1 MANKN
6 NQWLIDRYYK
16 ALTNLGK
23 TVAQNE
29 TLDSY
34 RSKWKA
40 LDKEFKARGEKR
52 PTLKEASAEFDYDKT
67 PRDENMNTSPANVDL
82 DEELAKATL
91 DTFESDI
98 DTIYRETI
106 DFIAYNTRKGV
117 SHDKGKLASIADARR
132 SDIDAS
138 YLRLKEKF
146 ETMRQDIPPAILAQA
161 ISDNVELDY
170 IISVTLIPPSDIQ
183 LEFDKTLA
191 ELEALAV
198 QIEARAQELAEQAE
212 REYLGE

>member
-16 ALTNLGK
+16 ALTQLGK

-40 LDKEFKARGEKR
+40 LDKEYKARGEKR
-52 PTLKEASAEFDYDKT
+52 PSLKEASAEFDYDKT
-67 PRDENMNTSPANVDL
+67 PRDNNMNTAPANVDL

-117 SHDKGKLASIADARR
+117 SHDEGKLASIADARR

-191 ELEALAV
+191 ELEALAI

>member
-6 NQWLIDRYYK
+6 NQWLVDRYYK
-16 ALTNLGK
+16 ALTQLGK

-52 PTLKEASAEFDYDKT
+52 PSLKEASAEFDYDKT
-67 PRDENMNTSPANVDL
+67 PRDKDMNTSPANVDL

-117 SHDKGKLASIADARR
+117 SHDEGKLASIADARR

-138 YLRLKEKF
+138 YFRLKEKF

-191 ELEALAV
+191 ELEALSI

>member
-16 ALTNLGK
+16 ALTQLGK

-117 SHDKGKLASIADARR
+117 SHDEGKLASIADARR

-191 ELEALAV
+191 ELEALAI

>member
-6 NQWLIDRYYK
+6 NQWLVDRYYK
-16 ALTNLGK
+16 ALTQLGK

-52 PTLKEASAEFDYDKT
+52 PSLKEASAEFDYDKT
-67 PRDENMNTSPANVDL
+67 PRDDNMNTSPANEDL
-82 DEELAKATL
+82 DEALANEKL
-91 DTFESDI
+91 DTFASDI
-98 DTIYRETI
+98 DDIYNDTI

-117 SHDKGKLASIADARR
+117 THDEGKLASIADARR
-132 SDIDAS
+132 SEIDAS

-146 ETMRQDIPPAILAQA
+146 ETMRQDIPAPILAQA

-170 IISVTLIPPSDIQ
+170 IISVTLMPPSDIQ
-183 LEFDKTLA
+183 LEFEKTLA
-191 ELEALAV
+191 ELEALAI
-198 QIEARAQELAEQAE
+198 QIEERARELAE
-212 REYLGE
+212 REYYGE

>member
-16 ALTNLGK
+16 ALTQLGK

-40 LDKEFKARGEKR
+40 LDKEFKARGENR

-82 DEELAKATL
+82 DEELEYATVISIDNIYKGSKGIITL
-91 DTFESDI
+91 NIDI
-98 DTIYRETI
+98 E
-106 DFIAYNTRKGV
+106 
-117 SHDKGKLASIADARR
+117 
-132 SDIDAS
+132 
-138 YLRLKEKF
+138 
-146 ETMRQDIPPAILAQA
+146 
-161 ISDNVELDY
+161 
-170 IISVTLIPPSDIQ
+170 
-183 LEFDKTLA
+183 
-191 ELEALAV
+191 
-198 QIEARAQELAEQAE
+198 
-212 REYLGE
+212 

>member
-6 NQWLIDRYYK
+6 NKLLSDKYYK
-16 ALTNLGK
+16 ALTQLGK
-23 TVAQNE
+23 KVSEND
-29 TLDSY
+29 TLKHY
-34 RSKWKA
+34 REMWKE
-40 LDKEFKARGEKR
+40 LDKEYKARGEKR
-52 PTLKEASAEFDYDKT
+52 PTLNEASAEYDESIR
-67 PRDENMNTSPANVDL
+67 RDENMNTPPANIDL
-82 DEELAKATL
+82 DEEQAKAIL
-91 DTFESDI
+91 DTFATDI
-98 DTIYRETI
+98 DMIYKETI

-117 SHDKGKLASIADARR
+117 SHDEGKLASIADARR

-191 ELEALAV
+191 ELEALAI

>member
-16 ALTNLGK
+16 ALTQLGK

-40 LDKEFKARGEKR
+40 LDKEYKARGEKR

-67 PRDENMNTSPANVDL
+67 PRDKNMNTSPANVDL

-91 DTFESDI
+91 DTFASDI

-117 SHDKGKLASIADARR
+117 SHDEGKLASIAEARQ

-146 ETMRQDIPPAILAQA
+146 ETMRQDIPSAILAQA

-191 ELEALAV
+191 ELEALAI